1 MSLVRVWICLSE
13 FLSAPLELSRVALED
28 LKGEKERIIAQK
40 DAENA
45 EMKHKMED
53 MANEFAEM
61 LKETLE
67 KMSERIEITNTSW
80 ENETG
85 VPIIQRLEEFN
96 LAGAYAEGK

>member
-1 MSLVRVWICLSE
+1 MKE
-13 FLSAPLELSRVALED
+13 
-28 LKGEKERIIAQK
+28 EKDKVIAQK
-40 DAENA
+40 EAENA
-45 EMKHKMED
+45 DMRQKMDE
-53 MANEFAEM
+53 MANEFADM

-96 LAGAYAEGK
+96 LAGAYTEGK